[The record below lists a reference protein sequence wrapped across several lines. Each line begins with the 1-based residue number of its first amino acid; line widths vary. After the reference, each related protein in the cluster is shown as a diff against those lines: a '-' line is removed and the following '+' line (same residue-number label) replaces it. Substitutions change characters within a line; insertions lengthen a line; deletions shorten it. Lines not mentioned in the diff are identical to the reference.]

1 MPTALITGA
10 SSGLGYE
17 FAKIHAATGGDLVL
31 VARNIQQLHALK
43 VSIEASQKVKVYT
56 LEKDLSHPNAA
67 NEIYAY
73 TQELHLRIDILINN
87 AGFGYMD
94 DFLVAPLQKDEDMI
108 YVNMLALTQLT
119 KLYLPQMVQQ
129 GNGRIM
135 NVASTA
141 AFQPGPTMAVYC
153 ATKAYVLHF
162 SEAIANELGGT
173 GVTVTAF
180 CPGATATAFM
190 TVAGMNE
197 SVLVKGKK
205 LPSAAEVAREGYRS
219 MMKGKQVSVYGLLN
233 YLMVNSIR
241 LTPRNLV
248 LKVARMV
255 LRKR

>member
-17 FAKIHAATGGDLVL
+17 FAKIHAAKGSDLVL
-31 VARNIQQLHALK
+31 VARNIQQLNALRD
-43 VSIEASQKVKVYT
+43 SIQASNNVRVHII
-56 LEKDLSHPNAA
+56 EKDLSKPSAA
-67 NEIYAY
+67 QEIFDY
-73 TQELHLRIDILINN
+73 TQSHQLQIDILINN

-94 DFLVAPLQKDEDMI
+94 DFLNAPLQKDEDMM

-119 KLYLPQMVQQ
+119 KLYAQQMVHR
-129 GNGRIM
+129 GKGCIM

-162 SEAIANELGGT
+162 SEAIASELDGT

-190 TVAGMNE
+190 SVAEME
-197 SVLVKGKK
+197 DSALVKGRK
-205 LPSAAEVAREGYRS
+205 LPSAEEVARYGYAA
-219 MMKGKQVSVYGLLN
+219 MMGGKRVVIYGVKN
-233 YLMVNSIR
+233 SLMVFGLR
-241 LTPRNLV
+241 FTPRNLV
-248 LKVARMV
+248 TKVARMV
-255 LRKR
+255 LKKT

>member
-17 FAKIHAATGGDLVL
+17 FAKIHAAKGGDMVL
-31 VARNIQQLHALK
+31 IARNIQQLNTLK
-43 VSIEASQKVKVYT
+43 DSIQASNNVRVYI
-56 LEKDLSHPNAA
+56 LEKDLSKPSAA
-67 NEIYAY
+67 QEILAF
-73 TQELHLRIDILINN
+73 TQSHGISIDILINN

-94 DFLVAPLQKDEDMI
+94 DFLEASLQKDEEMI

-119 KLYLPQMVQQ
+119 KLYAPQMVQL
-129 GNGRIM
+129 GKGHIM

-162 SEAIANELGGT
+162 SEAIASELDGT

-190 TVAGMNE
+190 SVAMMEE
-197 SVLVKGKK
+197 SVLVKGRK
-205 LPSAAEVAREGYRS
+205 LPGANEVARYGYEA
-219 MMKGKQVSVYGLLN
+219 MMAGKRVVIYGIKN
-233 YLMVNSIR
+233 SLMVFVIR
-241 LTPRNLV
+241 FTPRNLV
-248 LKVARMV
+248 TKVARMV
-255 LRKR
+255 LRRR